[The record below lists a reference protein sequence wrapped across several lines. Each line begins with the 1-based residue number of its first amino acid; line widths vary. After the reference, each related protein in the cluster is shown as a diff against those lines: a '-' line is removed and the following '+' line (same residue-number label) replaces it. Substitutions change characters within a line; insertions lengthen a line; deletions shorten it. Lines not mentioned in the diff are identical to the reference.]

1 MAVGGPEKDKV
12 KIEEN
17 IIINTIRDS
26 LRKKFMKEERFAK
39 YIDFL
44 EDRE

>member
-17 IIINTIRDS
+17 IIIGAIRDS
-26 LRKKFMKEERFAK
+26 LRKKFLKEERFLK
-39 YIDFL
+39 YVDFL
-44 EDRE
+44 QDKE